1 MSVRERIFIKA
12 YLANNGNGTAAA
24 KEAGFQGDCRKRAQD
39 ILGRTHVWRVIERSV
54 RARLSHLDVKADNVL
69 RECVRIALADP
80 RRFFH
85 LDGSLLPVQEWP
97 EELAAAV
104 SGFEMNSKTGQ
115 ISKIR
120 LSSKV
125 AAVQLLGQ
133 YLSLWEG
140 KTNSEDRLDEIVQAL
155 RTIPADE
162 QKEAVQ

>member
-39 ILGRTHVWRVIERSV
+39 ILGRSHVWRVIERSV
-54 RARLSHLDVKADNVL
+54 RARLSHLDVKA
-69 RECVRIALADP
+69 
-80 RRFFH
+80 RRFFY